1 MEAIGDRS
9 ELEGELG
16 LSAEELQ
23 IINSALGIE
32 DNPAEYEAMTAK
44 ILRDRK

>member
-1 MEAIGDRS
+1 MGDRS
-9 ELEGELG
+9 ELGEELG
-16 LSAEELQ
+16 LTAEELQ
-23 IINSALGIE
+23 IINSALGFE